1 MFRGKSA
8 YDWEEGG
15 GGGGVVV
22 WWLALCDIPIKQIE
36 QSNITVLNGFEFQSK
51 SYKLP

>member
-8 YDWEEGG
+8 YEWEEGG

-22 WWLALCDIPIKQIE
+22 GTLRY
-36 QSNITVLNGFEFQSK
+36 
-51 SYKLP
+51 SYKKNWTKQHNSVERLWISV

>member
-15 GGGGVVV
+15 GGGGVITGT
-22 WWLALCDIPIKQIE
+22 LQYCIKQIE
-36 QSNITVLNGFEFQSK
+36 QSNITVLNGFEFQAK
-51 SYKLP
+51 SYKGP

>member
-15 GGGGVVV
+15 GGVISGT
-22 WWLALCDIPIKQIE
+22 LRY
-36 QSNITVLNGFEFQSK
+36 SFETN
-51 SYKLP
+51 

>member
-15 GGGGVVV
+15 GWCGGVVV
-22 WWLALCDIPIKQIE
+22 GTLRY
-36 QSNITVLNGFEFQSK
+36 
-51 SYKLP
+51 SYKTN